1 MNAGAA
7 RQAEVL
13 AAGFWASGE
22 EIIAAV
28 ARGSKERPRS
38 AFLFSKFED
47 LCFVHTEKATRISSD
62 FC

>member
-13 AAGFWASGE
+13 AAGFCASGE

-28 ARGSKERPRS
+28 ARGSKERPPQCVS
-38 AFLFSKFED
+38 LF
-47 LCFVHTEKATRISSD
+47 TI
-62 FC
+62 